1 VFTSRFDYQHC
12 THTPSFYTPIS
23 EVLENHKRN
32 GILTLKAGSPLEKS
46 AMTTKRILTSV
57 FIIAG
62 VTLAL
67 LEIGCSIESVPAERR
82 RQMEATREEY
92 ERNQQ
97 AESAAAQRQRTE
109 EFQRRIADPG
119 SLSIQ
124 ESDVQIEVL
133 RSPSSFRRISAA
145 EKLGDAKGPR
155 AVNALIAAL
164 RTEKDPAAF
173 SAIVDALS
181 IIHDGRAVDAYVDAL
196 SVQGM
201 PDNAREHA
209 LNAIVENRS
218 EYRLVPQ
225 LRRFYESL
233 TDASVKARVRPIVE
247 RYSN

>member
-1 VFTSRFDYQHC
+1 
-12 THTPSFYTPIS
+12 
-23 EVLENHKRN
+23 
-32 GILTLKAGSPLEKS
+32 
-46 AMTTKRILTSV
+46 MTTKRILTSV

-97 AESAAAQRQRTE
+97 AESAATQRQRTE